1 MRTVLCSQVQGEE
14 VRHNMH
20 GMRDQEYHPLGL
32 QALRLVG
39 RQEGKAQGDQAL
51 VL

>member
-1 MRTVLCSQVQGEE
+1 MRTVLRSQVQGEE
-14 VRHNMH
+14 VRYYLYR
-20 GMRDQEYHPLGL
+20 MRDQEYHPLGL
-32 QALRLVG
+32 QAGSLVG